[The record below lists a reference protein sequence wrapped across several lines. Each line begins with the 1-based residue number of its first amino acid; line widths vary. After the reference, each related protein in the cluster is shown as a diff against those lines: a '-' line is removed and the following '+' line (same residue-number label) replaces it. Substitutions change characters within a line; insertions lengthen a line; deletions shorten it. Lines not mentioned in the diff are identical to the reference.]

1 MTACPTLLT
10 GRLILRPMEESD
22 LDAYVELLGTPELRS
37 ALHLTG
43 ATSRRQ
49 AWLGMAQWRGQW
61 ELRGSGQFAVE
72 ERATGQF
79 VGRAGL
85 HRPEQD
91 DWPGLEVGWA
101 LHPHRW
107 GRGYATEAGAASLA
121 YAFDVMGAT
130 EAFSVILPENL
141 RSQAVA
147 RRLGLVLV
155 EERVLSSFPESPHGI
170 WRIDRDTWAA
180 SPLSRGRDGTGPLL

>member
-10 GRLILRPMEESD
+10 ERLILRPMEESD
-22 LDAYVELLGTPELRS
+22 LDAYTEMLATPEVGA
-37 ALHLTG
+37 ALHLSG
-43 ATSRRQ
+43 VSRSD

-72 ERATGQF
+72 ERSTGSF

-85 HRPEQD
+85 NRPERD

-101 LHPHRW
+101 LHPGWW

-121 YAFDVMGAT
+121 YAFDVMGVP
-130 EAFSVILPENL
+130 EAFSVILPENVA
-141 RSQAVA
+141 SQAVA
-147 RRLGLVLV
+147 RRLGLSLV
-155 EERVLSSFPESPHGI
+155 EERVLSSYPAAPHGI
-170 WRIDRDTWAA
+170 WRIDRATWLA
-180 SPLSRGRDGTGPLL
+180 SPVSRGSDGTGPLL

>member
-1 MTACPTLLT
+1 
-10 GRLILRPMEESD
+10 MEESD
-22 LDAYVELLGTPELRS
+22 LDAYTELVGAPEVRQ

-43 ATSRRQ
+43 PPSRRE
-49 AWLGMAQWRGQW
+49 AWLEMVRWRGQW
-61 ELRGSGQFAVE
+61 ELRGSGHFAVE
-72 ERATGQF
+72 ERTTGRF

-101 LHPHRW
+101 LHPAWW
-107 GRGYATEAGAASLA
+107 GSGYATEAGAASLS
-121 YAFDVMGAT
+121 YAFDVMGVAEVYST
-130 EAFSVILPENL
+130 ILPENQ

-147 RRLGLVLV
+147 RRLGLSLV
-155 EERVLSSFPESPHGI
+155 EERVLSSYPASPHGI
-170 WRIDRDTWAA
+170 WRIDTRTWAD